1 MSEPSLQPPERDLPE
16 TPDLYGA
23 YPRLSDVQVEALRL
37 LGEVQPVATGDVLF
51 RSGEHPD
58 ACYVVLEGKVGEV
71 DGEGPH
77 QRLLAVHG
85 PRRFL
90 GEISLLT
97 GRPVFLGAVA
107 LRTGTVLK
115 VPLVALRDMVGSDPA
130 LGDLILRAYLLRRPL
145 QLQLGVGLRII
156 GSRFS
161 PDSRRLREFAARNR
175 IPHRWIDLEQDEA
188 ADQVLAQLGVVE
200 EQTPLVIWQGL
211 RVLRNPSNSEL
222 ARLLGLRP
230 LGPLTHFADL
240 VVIGAGPAGLAAAVY
255 GASEGLKTVV
265 FDGVATGGQA
275 GTSPRIENYLGFP
288 AGISGGEL
296 AERAALQAS
305 KFGARIIL
313 PAEVK
318 GLGREHGCYLVN
330 VDGSEDVHTRA
341 VVLATGA
348 HYRRLEVPGIDM
360 LEPSSVYYAATE
372 AEANLCRGD
381 PVVVVGGG
389 NSAGQASLFLARS
402 AASVT
407 LVVRGDRL
415 DADMSR
421 YLADRLTRT
430 PGVEVRLRT
439 VVKKLLGS
447 ESLEGIA
454 VEDVAT
460 GICAELPARALFVFI
475 GAQPRS
481 DWLAGSLALDASGFV
496 LTGQGIDQRQDGE
509 SHQALPPLA
518 DAATPSNAD
527 HSRAFLETSWSGVY
541 AAGDLRSGSIKRV
554 ASAVGEGAMSV
565 RFVHQYLASIG
576 AS

>member
-1 MSEPSLQPPERDLPE
+1 MSEPLVPPPERDLLE

-23 YPRLSDVQVEALRL
+23 YPRLSEVQVKGLCQQGDVQR
-37 LGEVQPVATGDVLF
+37 VAAGDVLF
-51 RSGEHPD
+51 RSGERPD
-58 ACYVVLEGKVGEV
+58 ACYVVLEGTVGEV
-71 DGEGPH
+71 DGEAAQ

-90 GEISLLT
+90 GEIGLLT

-107 LRTGTVLK
+107 LRQGTVLR
-115 VPLVALRDMVGSDPA
+115 VPLAALRDMVGSDPA

-175 IPHRWIDLEQDEA
+175 IPHRWIDLERDEA
-188 ADQVLAQLGVVE
+188 ADQLLAGLGVVPE
-200 EQTPLVIWQGL
+200 HTPIVIWQGC
-211 RVLRNPSNSEL
+211 RVLRNPSNAEL

-230 LGPLTHFADL
+230 LSPLRQLADL
-240 VVIGAGPAGLAAAVY
+240 VVVGAGPAGLAAAVY
-255 GASEGLKTVV
+255 GASEGLQTVV

-296 AERAALQAS
+296 AERASLQAS

-313 PAEVK
+313 PAEAK
-318 GLGREHGCYLVN
+318 GLGREQGCYVVN
-330 VDGSEDVHTRA
+330 VDGAENVHTRA

-348 HYRRLEVPGIDM
+348 HYRRLQVPGLDE

-381 PVVVVGGG
+381 PVVIVGGG
-389 NSAGQASLFLARS
+389 NSAAQATLFLARS

-415 DADMSR
+415 DSDMSR

-430 PGVEVRLRT
+430 AGVEVRLRT

-447 ESLEGIA
+447 ESLDGIA

-460 GICAELPARALFVFI
+460 KICAELPARALFVFI

-481 DWLAGSLALDASGFV
+481 DWLAGSLALDDSGFV
-496 LTGQGIDQRQDGE
+496 LTGQAIDQRQDGAN
-509 SHQALPPLA
+509 QYPTPPLA
-518 DAATPSNAD
+518 DAATGSNAD
-527 HSRAFLETSWSGVY
+527 SRRAFLETSWSGVY
-541 AAGDLRSGSIKRV
+541 AVGDLRSGSIKRV
-554 ASAVGEGAMSV
+554 ASAVGEGAMAV